1 MQKSVA
7 FLKTNYKL
15 SEREIKKIIL
25 FTISSKGLK
34 YLQIGLTNK
43 VTVLDSEDYKTL
55 TKEFEDNTNKWKFI
69 MFSWIRGINIVK
81 MAILLKTIYRF
92 NSTSIKRPRVV
103 FTELE

>member
-1 MQKSVA
+1 MGRFRVDDQPG
-7 FLKTNYKL
+7 N
-15 SEREIKKIIL
+15 E
-25 FTISSKGLK
+25 G
-34 YLQIGLTNK
+34 QG
-43 VTVLDSEDYKTL
+43 TVLRAEMRVDSSAVTSCCL
-55 TKEFEDNTNKWKFI
+55 GQGNKWKFI